1 MDALILIAVVA
12 LVYAMARQSKSNTI
26 TSTEDYP
33 PTTNEVATYTRP
45 PPGYN
50 PFILNQFQ
58 EMKDRIFSAD
68 LRENR
73 IETKPSI
80 NATGTFGI
88 TENQIK
94 FHPSDSITI
103 VYGPKHTLNI

>member
-1 MDALILIAVVA
+1 MDILILLTALALSYAV
-12 LVYAMARQSKSNTI
+12 YRQNHSNT
-26 TSTEDYP
+26 TEY
-33 PTTNEVATYTRP
+33 NMVLYEKKGQAKL

-50 PFILNQFQ
+50 PYILNQFQ

-68 LRENR
+68 IRENR

-80 NATGTFGI
+80 HATGVYGI

-94 FHPSDSITI
+94 LHPSDAITVI
-103 VYGPKHTLNI
+103 YGPKHTLNV

>member
-1 MDALILIAVVA
+1 MDVLILIALVA
-12 LVYAMARQSKSNTI
+12 LTYAITKQSRSNSAG
-26 TSTEDYP
+26 STYEDP
-33 PTTNEVATYTRP
+33 PTTDEMSLYKRP
-45 PPGYN
+45 PPGFN

-73 IETKPSI
+73 IGMKPSI
-80 NATGTFGI
+80 NATGTYGI

-94 FHPSDSITI
+94 FHPSDSITV
-103 VYGPKHTLNI
+103 VYGPKHTLDI

>member
-1 MDALILIAVVA
+1 MDALILIALIA
-12 LVYAMARQSKSNTI
+12 LTYAITRQSKSNSI
-26 TSTEDYP
+26 SSTNDYP
-33 PTTNEVATYTRP
+33 PIDNEMMLAKRP

-73 IETKPSI
+73 IETKPSM
-80 NATGTFGI
+80 NAVGTYGI

-94 FHPSDSITI
+94 FHPSDSITV